1 MTVLLG
7 TMLIFAFAGAEAY
20 AANVIMDEN
29 TTQLENGN
37 TYVVGGTV
45 KCSDRINVQEES
57 VVRLNITNKGELNAR
72 KGIHVPPGS
81 TLIIGGL
88 GTLTAKGSN
97 ECAGIGANYAE
108 DCGEIRIQGGV
119 TVTAEGGVNGAG
131 IGGAYAHKFT
141 GRIHISGGNVTAIG
155 GIDAAGI
162 GSSSSVCEG
171 EIIISGGK
179 VTASC
184 KTNTSRTKTHKE
196 DTAGPG
202 IGAGYGRD
210 LRGVITISGG
220 EVRAVGG
227 PMAAGIGASEMGGA
241 EGATVNISGG
251 RVEAVGK
258 GKAAGIGGGEEY
270 LSTGGAGAN
279 VHITGGTVV
288 VNSEHCAIGHGG
300 NDDHMGDLTIADNM
314 MAQVGNNGSNYEK
327 TSAAG
332 NRVNDCR
339 TYKNALIRICDH
351 PEKAYTT
358 DEVKHIQTCQYCFTE
373 FTAAAHDF
381 EELKGSDEEA
391 TCEHG
396 GKGLDQECTICSYL
410 KEGEKT
416 PIDPDN
422 HNWGE
427 ITYTWSEDNGSVT
440 ASRVC
445 RRDPSHIDEETVATD
460 SEVTSTAACEKA
472 EETTYTAKFT
482 REPFETQTKTVE
494 TGEALGH
501 QWDEWKEITP
511 ASATQEGLE
520 RRVCTRESSHV
531 DERPIPRL
539 DHQHALTL
547 VAAQEASCESSG
559 HKAYYECTICKAMY
573 NDAEGKTQV
582 SGKEILIPATG
593 HIEGEPVKGTE
604 TAATCSDVGGYNLT
618 TKCETCG
625 RVLRVDHV
633 IFPIDPDAHD
643 WGGWVVTK
651 PATTTEPG
659 VMIRTC
665 GNDPSHE
672 DIKWIPRLNPY
683 RVAAMIDGL
692 KKPYD
697 KAEVQDVYDA
707 YMRLV
712 EGGYSIPDQ
721 DLAKLQAAVDY
732 CKLVD
737 MINGL
742 KKPYDKAEVQK
753 TCNAYK
759 RLAGDG
765 YSIPA
770 PELAKLQAA
779 VDSLAK
785 AQNTSLTSVKARK
798 GKKAVVK
805 WKKNINVNGYQLY
818 CKAAGSKAKT
828 VNVNS
833 ANTLKKTVKKLK
845 AKKKYTFKIRT
856 FTKVENLST
865 GKMKTVYGSWSKAK
879 KIKAKK

>member
-1 MTVLLG
+1 
-7 TMLIFAFAGAEAY
+7 MLIFAFAGAEAY

-37 TYVVGGTV
+37 TYVIGGTV

-97 ECAGIGANYAE
+97 ECAGIDANYAE

-131 IGGAYAHKFT
+131 IGGAYSHKFS
-141 GRIHISGGNVTAIG
+141 GRIAISGGNVTAIG

-171 EIIISGGK
+171 EIFISGGK
-179 VTASC
+179 VTASS

-220 EVRAVGG
+220 EVKAVGG

-241 EGATVNISGG
+241 EGATVNIIGG

-279 VHITGGTVV
+279 VHITGRTVV

-339 TYKNALIRICDH
+339 TYKNASIRVCDH
-351 PEKAYTT
+351 PEKTYVT
-358 DEVKHIQTCQYCFTE
+358 DEASHRQTCQYCFTE
-373 FTAAAHDF
+373 FNEAAHDF
-381 EELKGSDEEA
+381 EVLVGSDEEA
-391 TCEHG
+391 TCDHG
-396 GKGLDQECTICSYL
+396 GKGLDQECRICNYL

-427 ITYTWSEDNGSVT
+427 ITYTWSEDNSSVT

-445 RRDPSHIDEETVATD
+445 RRDPSHIDEETVDTD
-460 SEVTSTAACEKA
+460 KVTSPATCEKA
-472 EETTYTAKFT
+472 EEVTYTAEFKK
-482 REPFETQTKTVE
+482 EPFETQTKTVE

-573 NDAEGKTQV
+573 NDAEGNTQV

-618 TKCETCG
+618 TKCQTCG
-625 RVLRVDHV
+625 RVLRVEHV
-633 IFPIDPDAHD
+633 IFPVDPDAHD
-643 WGGWVVTK
+643 WSEWIVTK

-659 VMIRTC
+659 VLTRVC
-665 GNDPSHE
+665 GNDPFHK

-697 KAEVQDVYDA
+697 KAEVQEVCGA
-707 YMRLV
+707 YKRLV
-712 EGGYSIPDQ
+712 EGGYSIPD
-721 DLAKLQAAVDY
+721 
-732 CKLVD
+732 
-737 MINGL
+737 
-742 KKPYDKAEVQK
+742 
-753 TCNAYK
+753 
-759 RLAGDG
+759 
-765 YSIPA
+765 

-779 VDSLAK
+779 VDSLARS
-785 AQNTSLTSVKARK
+785 QTTSMKSVRAKK
-798 GKKAVVK
+798 GKKALVQ
-805 WKKNINVNGYQLY
+805 WKKNANVNGYQLY
-818 CKAAGSKAKT
+818 YKTGGTKAKT

-833 ANTLKKTVKKLK
+833 VNTLKKTVKKLK

-856 FTKVENLST
+856 FTEVEDKEDQSKEISQKRSRGWIKPSSVLLDSGIQDVLSPA
-865 GKMKTVYGSWSKAK
+865 G
-879 KIKAKK
+879 